1 MRYGRSGAM
10 DLRDLVRMRWLWPM
24 PAVLVHAFAL
34 ATSRRVWTE
43 TVVSYSR
50 TGAPSVHTVGA
61 RDVYLVAALLGMFF
75 GVGLV
80 RLLAGTGGA
89 RGGLAVDEAQVGCVL
104 ATVRV
109 ATLVLLYVS
118 AGLLLQRC

>member
-1 MRYGRSGAM
+1 MS
-10 DLRDLVRMRWLWPM
+10 WLYIVS
-24 PAVLVHAFAL
+24 AVVA
-34 ATSRRVWTE
+34 
-43 TVVSYSR
+43 
-50 TGAPSVHTVGA
+50 VGLLI
-61 RDVYLVAALLGMFF
+61 YLVAALLGMFF